1 MYLHAHKWSR
11 LVFIEIAMATAARR
25 EMAAHRKSHAVSA
38 SGLKRRR
45 VIFFIFFLISP
56 AHVVRV
62 TFINWTE
69 WI

>member
-45 VIFFIFFLISP
+45 VIFFFFNFTCTRRPCDIYQLD
-56 AHVVRV
+56 
-62 TFINWTE
+62 
-69 WI
+69 